1 MKEFTLIKGALPGPT
16 SVIMAGVHGN
26 EYCGIKAIE
35 KVLPILENKIVRGQV
50 IFLLGNPLAV
60 EENKRFID
68 SNLNRMFKNTRSKYE
83 AHSYEYHRAKFIMSV
98 LDNADALLDL
108 HSTRNPIS
116 PYAFIER
123 INESNQLVV
132 KNLPVEVSKVVLAA
146 ADFHPGCSDGYMYQN
161 GKIGICVECGQHEDP
176 RSINIAK
183 NSIFTFLS
191 SLGHFEV
198 SPRFRNYEK
207 EIFCFSEI
215 YFTKTDFKPI
225 KVFPDFTYVK
235 KGTIIGKDGEEKVK
249 AKKNGYVLFVV
260 SRDNS
265 QEEAFVFADKI
276 Y

>member
-108 HSTRNPIS
+108 HSTRNPSS

-123 INESNQLVV
+123 INCKATIEWWIS
-132 KNLPVEVSKVVLAA
+132 
-146 ADFHPGCSDGYMYQN
+146 
-161 GKIGICVECGQHEDP
+161 GKMIPDDIIH
-176 RSINIAK
+176 
-183 NSIFTFLS
+183 
-191 SLGHFEV
+191 
-198 SPRFRNYEK
+198 YEK
-207 EIFCFSEI
+207 GLEKNI
-215 YFTKTDFKPI
+215 TKIDILKATLFDVEYGRFLQ
-225 KVFPDFTYVK
+225 
-235 KGTIIGKDGEEKVK
+235 EKF
-249 AKKNGYVLFVV
+249 N
-260 SRDNS
+260 
-265 QEEAFVFADKI
+265 EAAQID
-276 Y
+276 